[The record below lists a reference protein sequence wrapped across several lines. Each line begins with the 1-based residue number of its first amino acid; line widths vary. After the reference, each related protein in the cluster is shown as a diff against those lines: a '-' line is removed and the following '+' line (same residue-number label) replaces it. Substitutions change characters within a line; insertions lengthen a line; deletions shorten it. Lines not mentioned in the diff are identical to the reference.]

1 MKSVRYKD
9 LNLGNGIFEGWN
21 DQQGLMI
28 CGYEWGNSKKN
39 QEQSQDAKPVDFN
52 IACTFSNKVPRY
64 GQGALSWPYDN
75 RIKRWFALWGHPL
88 DSNEYGQDFDK
99 SIIQTNW
106 ANTCNHQLANYS
118 HLLSEEQVNNFINHI
133 STLKPKIIL
142 FMGSQLIH
150 LLRNP
155 IVKARFEE
163 IIGTEILDSF
173 VVKQKKEFSGRKFKI
188 YFCEFENCQI
198 IGLPHPS
205 SSRGLSDRYIEL
217 FEPEMNTIISQF
229 KKEKAIN
236 P

>member
-1 MKSVRYKD
+1 
-9 LNLGNGIFEGWN
+9 
-21 DQQGLMI
+21 
-28 CGYEWGNSKKN
+28 
-39 QEQSQDAKPVDFN
+39 
-52 IACTFSNKVPRY
+52 
-64 GQGALSWPYDN
+64 
-75 RIKRWFALWGHPL
+75 
-88 DSNEYGQDFDK
+88 
-99 SIIQTNW
+99 
-106 ANTCNHQLANYS
+106 
-118 HLLSEEQVNNFINHI
+118 
-133 STLKPKIIL
+133 
-142 FMGSQLIH
+142 MGSQLIH

-188 YFCEFENCQI
+188 YFCEFENCLI